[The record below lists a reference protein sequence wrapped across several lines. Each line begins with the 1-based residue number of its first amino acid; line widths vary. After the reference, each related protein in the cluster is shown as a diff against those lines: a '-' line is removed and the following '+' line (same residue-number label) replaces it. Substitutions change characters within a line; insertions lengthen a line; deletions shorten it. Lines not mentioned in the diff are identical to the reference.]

1 MNVLILTD
9 FSEVSDNAGR
19 YAVDFLQKIPANFFI
34 LNIHDFNFSKSAS
47 RTLENELV
55 STLEKLQ
62 KSVRDLENYTKNP
75 EHSFNTILSSD
86 NLINAVRKALTE
98 KKIDLIFIG
107 AASQAVH
114 HHPILGDHAYEVIRK
129 IRCNI
134 MAVPGDSSYAEAE
147 KFVLPVDYSVIS
159 REKVFSQLEQ
169 ADFINQGRLTV
180 IELDEDH
187 HESTTNEFAWPKLA
201 KVNGKAKTRYVKMGE
216 SQIFSEDLLKEIQ
229 GRFDMIVIIGKN
241 LSVCDHFLHA
251 RYGLLST
258 LSNSLPILVIHECK

>member
-19 YAVDFLQKIPANFFI
+19 YAVDFLQKIATNFFI
-34 LNIHDFNFSKSAS
+34 LNIHDFNFSKAAS
-47 RTLENELV
+47 KSLESELV

-62 KSVRDLENYTKNP
+62 TSVHNLESYTRNP
-75 EHSFNTILSSD
+75 NHNFNTILSSD

-114 HHPILGDHAYEVIRK
+114 QHPLLGDHAYEVIRK

-134 MAVPGDSSYAEAE
+134 MAVPGESTYSEAE

-159 REKVFSQLEQ
+159 REKVFQQLEE
-169 ADFINQGRLTV
+169 AGFINKGRLTV

-201 KVNGKAKTRYVKMGE
+201 KMNGMAKTRYVKMGE

-258 LSNSLPILVIHECK
+258 LQNSLPILVIHECK